1 MMDKSELGNFAAFA
15 AMLTE
20 DSTAFIKLL
29 IRVAIGGLKKFLPV
43 VRQDEDELPHP
54 VRLPCHPCWHLCAAA
69 QQGKYHLHPW
79 RIGGDHRSGWK
90 DNGESKQRPLQQH
103 FHLQVQKHP
112 LCKTLPSLPAGRNL
126 KTIKPTVQQRPDL
139 SILIRRTI
147 GTQYKT

>member
-20 DSTAFIKLL
+20 DSRAFIKLL

-54 VRLPCHPCWHLCAAA
+54 VRLPCYPCWHLCAAA

-103 FHLQVQKHP
+103 LHLQVQKHP
-112 LCKTLPSLPAGRNL
+112 LRKTLPSLPAG
-126 KTIKPTVQQRPDL
+126 
-139 SILIRRTI
+139 
-147 GTQYKT
+147 